1 MWYINQ
7 AGDSFKFR
15 NVLTK
20 RIFQTVAQSNSININ
35 ILDSDST
42 IININKERTLG
53 APGVSIE
60 TLVTKEDADL
70 FVTYITIC
78 FARKRSMCSYESYET
93 FREEYEHKINGVKIK
108 KYG

>member
-1 MWYINQ
+1 MWYVNQ
-7 AGDSFKFR
+7 AGESFKFR

-20 RIFQTVAQSNSININ
+20 RIFETAAYSNFININ

-53 APGVSIE
+53 VPIE
-60 TLVTKEDADL
+60 TLATKEDADL
-70 FVTYITIC
+70 FVIYITIC
-78 FARKRSMCSYESYET
+78 FARKRSICSYEAYET
-93 FREEYEHKINGVKIK
+93 FRKEYEHKVNGVKIK